1 MSAAPHRPFNPFR
14 HRCDDPLAERTRSC
28 LLDLLRQ
35 ESPQTCPSD
44 VARAL
49 SAHIDLEWRDLMRLV
64 RTVAAE
70 LAREGLLE
78 IHQNGAQVDI
88 NDARG
93 PVTLQL
99 KRLRETA
106 SAN

>member
-14 HRCDDPLAERTRSC
+14 HRCDDPLAERTRAC
-28 LLDLLRQ
+28 LMDLLQ
-35 ESPQTCPSD
+35 GDTNVACPSD

-49 SAHIDLEWRDLMRLV
+49 SVHIELEWRDLMRLV

-93 PVTLQL
+93 PVTMQL
-99 KRLRETA
+99 KRLRHTTRA
-106 SAN
+106 D